1 MAKKTVNTAELETQ
15 IITLTN
21 QWKRALADYQNLE
34 KRIETQQANII
45 RLASVNIIQKL
56 LPVIDDLERAVYH
69 LHDSGIDMILKHLK
83 SLLDSEGVTQIDVQ
97 GKVFDPVHMECVE
110 MVGGKKDQVIRV
122 IQHGYML
129 NQTVLRP
136 AKVEVGN
143 GNHTQNS

>member
-1 MAKKTVNTAELETQ
+1 MAKKTVNRAELEAQ
-15 IITLTN
+15 ITTLTN

-56 LPVIDDLERAVYH
+56 LPVVDDLERAAHH

-83 SLLDSEGVTQIDVQ
+83 SLLDSEGVTQIDAQ
-97 GKVFDPVHMECVE
+97 GKTFDPVHMECVE
-110 MVGGKKDQVIRV
+110 MVDGEKDQVIRV